1 MKLTSILISMLV
13 FLMSGVMC
21 LFSSS
26 QVHAQNNA
34 RREFKFHQENIR
46 TKKRNNDLQ
55 KTRRGK
61 VKISKNKI
69 RIRYTSGEG
78 NGEGYAFPEWKN
90 YAKTKSFAILYNSFG
105 IGLNSHEISGCKE
118 VDYESYKAC
127 NNNLTKK
134 PFYWGNVNSLS
145 YLYNIGD
152 SIFLTFKGYFIASGE
167 VNKLDEDEGYE
178 ITLTEINSHYDILPF
193 VHSIQFGI
201 KISNLEIIIEK
212 DYSEYYFK
220 HKDGKVIMRAGGIT
234 LLGLG
239 YVF

>member
-1 MKLTSILISMLV
+1 MLV

-21 LFSSS
+21 LFSTSV
-26 QVHAQNNA
+26 VHAQNNA

-61 VKISKNKI
+61 AKISKNKI

-127 NNNLTKK
+127 NNKLTEK

-145 YLYNIGD
+145 YLYNMGD
-152 SIFLTFKGYFIASGE
+152 SVFLTFKGHFIASGE
-167 VNKLDEDEGYE
+167 INKLDEDEGYE
-178 ITLTEINSHYDILPF
+178 IRLTEINSHYDILPF
-193 VHSIQFGI
+193 IHSIQFGI
-201 KISNLEIIIEK
+201 KYQI
-212 DYSEYYFK
+212 
-220 HKDGKVIMRAGGIT
+220 
-234 LLGLG
+234 
-239 YVF
+239 

>member
-1 MKLTSILISMLV
+1 MLV

-21 LFSSS
+21 LFSTSE
-26 QVHAQNNA
+26 VHAQNNA

-46 TKKRNNDLQ
+46 TKKRNNDFQ
-55 KTRRGK
+55 KVSKGK
-61 VKISKNKI
+61 SKISINKI

-78 NGEGYAFPEWKN
+78 NGEGYTFPERKN
-90 YAKTKSFAILYNSFG
+90 YAKTKSIAILYNSFG
-105 IGLNSHEISGCKE
+105 IRFNSHEISGCKE

-134 PFYWGNVNSLS
+134 TFYWGNVNSLS

-152 SIFLTFKGYFIASGE
+152 SIFLTFKGHFIASGE
-167 VNKLDEDEGYE
+167 VYKLDEDEGYE

-193 VHSIQFGI
+193 IHSIQFGI
-201 KISNLEIIIEK
+201 KISSLEIIIEK